1 MNAVDTI
8 LFALKA
14 HFRREA
20 DPNAKA
26 VDCLADYE
34 ATTIGRL
41 RDFTPVWTAS
51 DGSDV
56 PATELR
62 CVVCDGLVQGVPPKT
77 LLDLNAMA
85 AGHEC
90 KPGGTA

>member
-1 MNAVDTI
+1 MSAVETI
-8 LFALKA
+8 LLALTK
-14 HFRREA
+14 HYRRE
-20 DPNAKA
+20 PNPNTAA
-26 VDCLADYE
+26 IDCLADYE

-41 RDFTPVWTAS
+41 RDFTPVWARS

-62 CVVCDGLVQGVPPKT
+62 CLLCDRLVQGVGPKH

-85 AGHEC
+85 ASHEC